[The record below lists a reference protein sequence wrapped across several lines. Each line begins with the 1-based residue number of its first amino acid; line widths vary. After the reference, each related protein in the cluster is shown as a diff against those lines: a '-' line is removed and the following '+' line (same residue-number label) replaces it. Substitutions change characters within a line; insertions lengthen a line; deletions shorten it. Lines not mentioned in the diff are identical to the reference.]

1 MKPNVAAALCA
12 ALVGVLA
19 LSQSAMAE
27 PKTAR
32 QCNSDWTANKA
43 SVQARVHGRVPQRAD
58 RGTSIRGAGQKPV
71 CERSRGQGKL
81 PERRRRLG
89 QFGIA
94 PVPRQWEPQL
104 WQDQNRRLHVR
115 AGFGGGRL
123 PRSQD
128 RKAPG
133 RLILSPASSLKERSD
148 GAHVGAPSFLKGRT
162 RCMASRVPPQSRG
175 LPSLPPRA

>member
-43 SVQARVHGRVPQRAD
+43 SIQASGKTKRALRSD

-71 CERSRGQGKL
+71 CDRSRGQGEL
-81 PERRRRLG
+81 PKRRRRLG
-89 QFGIA
+89 QFGIV
-94 PVPRQWEPQL
+94 PVPRRWEPQL
-104 WQDQNRRLHVR
+104 RQDQKRRLHVR
-115 AGFGGGRL
+115 AGFAGGGL

-128 RKAPG
+128 RKAP
-133 RLILSPASSLKERSD
+133 
-148 GAHVGAPSFLKGRT
+148 
-162 RCMASRVPPQSRG
+162 RG
-175 LPSLPPRA
+175 LIFFARVFAKRAQ